1 MSKAKLTMTWDDL
14 PQSGL
19 IAILGHR
26 GEGKTA
32 LAWYLGERA
41 HQARRPVA
49 AYGIVNGA
57 RRYLPGWVKH
67 VATVSEVAKLPPA
80 VIVADE
86 AAFIANARRSS
97 SAGNVEWVKLLA
109 VTRHKGHLLLFITQQ
124 ARQLDV
130 GLVSDADLIILKRPS
145 LLHLRF
151 SRPEL
156 RPELEDAFAR
166 FEKVRGDTRAWSLI
180 VDYHFGRK
188 GWLENPLPSF
198 WSERLSRAFAAI
210 DLSEEGAAA

>member
-1 MSKAKLTMTWDDL
+1 MPTKLTSWDDL

-19 IAILGHR
+19 VAILGHR

-41 HQARRPVA
+41 HAARRPVA
-49 AYGIVNGA
+49 AFGIVNGA
-57 RRYLPGWVKH
+57 RRYLPGWVRH
-67 VATVSEVAKLPPA
+67 VATVQEVAKLPPS

-86 AAFIANARRSS
+86 AAFIANARRATSTS
-97 SAGNVEWVKLLA
+97 NVEWVKLLA
-109 VTRHKGHLLLFITQQ
+109 VARHKGHLLLFITQQ

-156 RPELEDAFAR
+156 RPELDEAFAR
-166 FEKVRGDTRAWSLI
+166 FAKVKGDTRAWSYLA
-180 VDYHFGRK
+180 DYHYGRR
-188 GWLENPLPSF
+188 GWLENPLPAF
-198 WSERLSRAFAAI
+198 WSVNLSRAFAAI